1 MASLLEMRGIV
12 KHYPG
17 VRALSDVTFD
27 LRSGEIHCLV
37 GENGAGK
44 STLMKILS
52 GALAKDGGSVAVN
65 GKAIA
70 LNSPAD
76 ALSAGI
82 GIMYQDYKLVPEL
95 SVAENIFLGQEP
107 TRQRSPF
114 IDKRKMHSDA
124 RSILERLGEEID
136 TNKAIASLSVAQR
149 QIVEVAKALSR
160 EINIL
165 AMDEPTASLS
175 EHETANLFRVIKG
188 LRSQGVGVIYISHRL
203 EEVFELGDRVTVLR
217 DGKVVR
223 TMDVAAVDKRGLIQA
238 MVGRALE
245 DEYPR
250 VELTR
255 AEEVLRVEGLSTKR
269 LHDINL
275 TLYRGEILGIA
286 GLVGAGR
293 TELAR
298 VIFGADKKLTG
309 NFFLENRKI
318 APRSPAEAIR
328 EGIGL
333 LTEDRNQLG
342 LILQMNVGE
351 NISLANLSQV
361 LRGPFI
367 SGTKEEA
374 LAARY
379 VTELNIRPPNTSME
393 VEKLSG
399 GNRQKVVLARW
410 LSTRAKV
417 IMFDEPTAGVDVGA
431 KYEIYSNINR
441 LAQDGIGVMMISSDL
456 PELLGMCD
464 RIAVMC
470 EGRITGTLTRDE
482 ATQER
487 IMTLATMT
495 N

>member
-1 MASLLEMRGIV
+1 MAPLLEMRGIT
-12 KHYPG
+12 KQYPG
-17 VRALSDVTFD
+17 VRALSDVTFE

-44 STLMKILS
+44 STLMNILS
-52 GALAKDGGSVAVN
+52 GALAKDAGSIVVN
-65 GKAIA
+65 GRTVP

-76 ALSAGI
+76 ALAAGI

-107 TRQRSPF
+107 RKAHSPF
-114 IDKRKMHSDA
+114 IDAKKMKYDA
-124 RSILERLGEEID
+124 QAILKQLGEEID
-136 TNKAIASLSVAQR
+136 TDLTVGTLSVAQR

-160 EINIL
+160 DVTIL

-175 EHETANLFRVIKG
+175 EHETVNLFRVIKG
-188 LRSQGVGVIYISHRL
+188 LRSRGVGSIYISHRL

-217 DGKVVR
+217 DGKVVQ
-223 TMDVAAVDKRGLIQA
+223 TFDVAAVDKRSLIQA
-238 MVGRALE
+238 MVGRELE

-250 VELTR
+250 IELKR
-255 AEEVLRVEGLSTKR
+255 AEEILRVEHLSTEM
-269 LHDINL
+269 LHDINF
-275 TLYRGEILGIA
+275 TLHRGEILGIA

-298 VIFGADKKLTG
+298 VIFGADMKLSG
-309 NFFLENRKI
+309 SLFLEQREI

-328 EGIGL
+328 AGIGL

-342 LILQMNVGE
+342 LILQMTMDK
-351 NISLANLSQV
+351 NISLANLSHV
-361 LRGPFI
+361 MRGPFI
-367 SGTKEEA
+367 SRTKEA
-374 LAARY
+374 ASAARY
-379 VTELNIRPPNTSME
+379 VEELRIRPSDTSIE

-410 LSTRAKV
+410 LSTHAKV
-417 IMFDEPTAGVDVGA
+417 IMFDEPTVGVDVGA

-441 LAQDGIGVMMISSDL
+441 LAQEGIGVLMISSDL
-456 PELLGMCD
+456 PELLGICD
-464 RIAVMC
+464 RILVMC
-470 EGRITGTLTRDE
+470 EGRITGELGRDE
-482 ATQER
+482 ASQER
-487 IMTLATMT
+487 VMTYATMT